1 MYVDTAQKRNAIIF
15 SHRGEFDYNDNLMI
29 SCLDEWVS
37 KCEDTKNNTYRCMR
51 YIDDE
56 ENKVVCRFQDD
67 EKFVEYYD
75 LNKDP
80 YQLNNIPQK
89 DWKPEDR
96 RWVRFALEELD
107 NIQPSL
113 DREF

>member
-1 MYVDTAQKRNAIIF
+1 MFR
-15 SHRGEFDYNDNLMI
+15 
-29 SCLDEWVS
+29 CLKAWGS
-37 KCEDTKNNTYRCMR
+37 KCEDTKNNTYQCIRN
-51 YIDDE
+51 INNK

-67 EKFVEYYD
+67 ENFLEYYD

-113 DREF
+113 DREFQFFRAIAIQMCHCRIFKNDLNVT